1 MELFE
6 AIEERVNVK
15 VYDKRDVPEELIA
28 QILHAGTL
36 AASAGDIQPW
46 EFILVKDKAKKT
58 EISLACLRQKH
69 VEDAPLLIVVCANLE
84 KVAIKFGERGKNLYA
99 IQDTGAAIQNM
110 LLAVHGLGLGAS
122 WVHAFEEEAIKR
134 ILKIPDRLRPVGVL
148 AIGFP
153 LPYEKYY
160 KPENI
165 PFENLSW
172 EEEYGKELSWV
183 FKETGYDRF
192 KVKKS
197 LYETVKDVKLPEIE
211 IRKPEGGQES
221 GKQQSE
227 KQKSK
232 EKTSFSEKIFIWI
245 KKLSGRK
252 T

>member
-1 MELFE
+1 MDLFE
-6 AIEERVNVK
+6 AMEERVNVK

-46 EFILVKDKAKKT
+46 EFIVVKDKQKKA
-58 EISLACLRQKH
+58 EISIACLRQKH
-69 VEDAPLLIVVCANLE
+69 VEDAPLLIIVCANLE
-84 KVAIKFGERGKNLYA
+84 KVALKFGERGKNLYA

-110 LLAVHGLGLGAS
+110 LLAAHALGLGAS

-160 KPENI
+160 KTDVI
-165 PFENLSW
+165 PFENVSW
-172 EEEYGKELSWV
+172 EEEYGKELSWF
-183 FKETGYDRF
+183 FKETWKDRF
-192 KVKKS
+192 GWKKS
-197 LYETVKDVKLPEIE
+197 IYEMAREVKIPKVEIKKSE
-211 IRKPEGGQES
+211 QEKQES
-221 GKQQSE
+221 E
-227 KQKSK
+227 K
-232 EKTSFSEKIFIWI
+232 KTLTERILDWI

>member
-1 MELFE
+1 MDLFE
-6 AIEERVNVK
+6 TMEERVTVK

-46 EFILVKDKAKKT
+46 EFIVVKDKGKKA

-110 LLAVHGLGLGAS
+110 LLAAHALGLGAS
-122 WVHAFEEEAIKR
+122 WVHAFEEEALKR

-160 KPENI
+160 KTDII
-165 PFENLSW
+165 PFENVSW
-172 EEEYGKELSWV
+172 EEEYGKELSWF
-183 FKETGYDRF
+183 FKETSKNRF
-192 KVKKS
+192 RWKKS
-197 LYETVKDVKLPEIE
+197 LYETVKEIE
-211 IRKPEGGQES
+211 LPKVEIKKPEQE
-221 GKQQSE
+221 KE
-227 KQKSK
+227 KQ
-232 EKTSFSEKIFIWI
+232 ESEKIPLTEKIFNWI
-245 KKLSGRK
+245 KRLSGRK

>member
-1 MELFE
+1 MDLFE

-46 EFILVKDKAKKT
+46 EFIVVKDKTKKT

-69 VEDAPLLIVVCANLE
+69 VEDAPLLIIVCANLE
-84 KVAIKFGERGKNLYA
+84 KVAIKFGDRGKNLYA

-110 LLAVHGLGLGAS
+110 LLAAHGLGLGAS

-160 KPENI
+160 KPETI

-172 EEEYGKELSWV
+172 EEEYGKELSW
-183 FKETGYDRF
+183 FLKETGYNRF
-192 KVKKS
+192 RIKKS
-197 LYETVKDVKLPEIE
+197 LYEAVKDIKIPEIE
-211 IRKPEGGQES
+211 IKNPE
-221 GKQQSE
+221 KQQEPIKQE
-227 KQKSK
+227 KENKKNK
-232 EKTSFSEKIFIWI
+232 EKLPFTERILNWI
-245 KKLSGRK
+245 KNLSGRK

>member
-1 MELFE
+1 MDVFE
-6 AIEERVNVK
+6 AIEERVTVK

-46 EFILVKDKAKKT
+46 EFIVVKDKEKKA

-69 VEDAPLLIVVCANLE
+69 VENAPLVIVVCANLE
-84 KVAIKFGERGKNLYA
+84 KVALKFGERGKNLYA

-110 LLAVHGLGLGAS
+110 LLAAHALGLGAS
-122 WVHAFEEEAIKR
+122 WVHAFEEEALKR

-160 KPENI
+160 KTEVI
-165 PFENLSW
+165 PFENVSW

-183 FKETGYDRF
+183 FKETWKNRF
-192 KVKKS
+192 GWKKS
-197 LYETVKDVKLPEIE
+197 IYETVKDVKLPKIE
-211 IRKPEGGQES
+211 IKKPERQEMQ
-221 GKQQSE
+221 KQADEE
-227 KQKSK
+227 K
-232 EKTSFSEKIFIWI
+232 SFTKKIFDWI

>member
-1 MELFE
+1 MDLFE

-46 EFILVKDKAKKT
+46 EFIVVKDKAKKA

-69 VEDAPLLIVVCANLE
+69 VEDAPLLIIVCANLE

-99 IQDTGAAIQNM
+99 IQDTGASIQNM
-110 LLAVHGLGLGAS
+110 LLAAHGLGLGAS

-160 KPENI
+160 KPETI

-172 EEEYGKELSWV
+172 EEEYGKGLSW
-183 FKETGYDRF
+183 FLKETGYNRF
-192 KVKKS
+192 RIKKS
-197 LYETVKDVKLPEIE
+197 LYETAKDFKVPEID
-211 IRKPEGGQES
+211 IKKPE
-221 GKQQSE
+221 KQQEPVKKEE
-227 KQKSK
+227 KQEAK
-232 EKTSFSEKIFIWI
+232 EKTMFVERIFNWI